1 MRVKEKIYN
10 KLLEIVES
18 KINLAKVSLD
28 AAIDS
33 RNNETK
39 SSAGDKYET
48 GREMI
53 QLEINKLENQLIISE
68 SLKNEL
74 FKVNINRIHTTVDFG
89 SLVTCNSG
97 TYFISIGIGRVN
109 IDSQDYYCI
118 SLASP
123 IGELLHNKKVG
134 DSFEFN
140 GRKFLIENIV

>member
-1 MRVKEKIYN
+1 MRVKERVYN
-10 KLLEIVES
+10 KLLEIVEK
-18 KINLAKVSLD
+18 KINLAKISLD
-28 AAIDS
+28 AARES

-53 QLEINKLENQLIISE
+53 QLEINKLENQLIVAE

-74 FKVNINRIHTTVDFG
+74 LKVNINRIHKIVDFG

-97 TYFISIGIGRVN
+97 IYFISIGIGRVN
-109 IDSQDYYCI
+109 IDAQDYYCI

-123 IGELLHNKKVG
+123 IGELLREKQVG
-134 DSFEFN
+134 ESFEFN
-140 GRKFLIENIV
+140 GRKFTIENIV

>member
-1 MRVKEKIYN
+1 MRIKEKIYN

-28 AAIDS
+28 AARES

-53 QLEINKLENQLIISE
+53 QLEINKLENQLIIAE

-74 FKVNINRIHTTVDFG
+74 FRLNINRMHKMVDLG

-97 TYFISIGIGRVN
+97 IYFISIGIGRVN
-109 IDSQDYYCI
+109 IDAQDYYCI

-123 IGELLHNKKVG
+123 IGELLHEKQVG

-140 GRKFLIENIV
+140 GRKFIIENIV